1 MNILITGGLGYI
13 GSHTVIECINSK
25 HSVVIVDNLY
35 NSSIKVLEKLNKFLN
50 KDLKFYKTDMQD
62 IDAFEKVFKENNI
75 DAVIHFAGYK
85 AVGESVEKPLK
96 YYDNNIG
103 ITINLLKLMEKYN
116 VKKIIFSSSATVY
129 KESKI
134 LPLTENM
141 PLGVTNPYGRT
152 KLIIEEILQDIAYA
166 DKNFKA
172 VILRYFN
179 PIGAHP
185 CGLFGEDNNG
195 IPNNLMPYIVKV
207 AKGELEYLRVFGN
220 DYNTKDGT
228 GVRDYIHVVDLAKAH
243 IKAIKAF
250 EFSKNINIYNI
261 GTGTGYSVL
270 EIINN
275 FEKATGIKI
284 PYKIVERRP
293 GDIAACYA
301 DPSYALEKLG
311 WKAEKN
317 LEDMCRDS
325 YHYVK
330 TVQENNN

>member
-62 IDAFEKVFKENNI
+62 IEEFEKVFIENNI

-85 AVGESVEKPLK
+85 AVGESVENPLK

-103 ITINLLKLMEKYN
+103 ITINLLKLMERYN
-116 VKKIIFSSSATVY
+116 VKQIIFSSSATVY

-152 KLIIEEILQDIAYA
+152 KLIIEEILQDIAYV
-166 DKNFKA
+166 DKNFKV

-185 CGLFGEDNNG
+185 CGLFGEENNG

-270 EIINN
+270 EIIHN

-284 PYKIVERRP
+284 PYKIVERRK
-293 GDIAACYA
+293 GDIGENYSNS
-301 DPSYALEKLG
+301 D
-311 WKAEKN
+311 KAKKELNFSTKYGI
-317 LEDMCRDS
+317 LDMCHDAWNFE
-325 YHYVK
+325 K
-330 TVQENNN
+330 GK

>member
-62 IDAFEKVFKENNI
+62 IEEFEKVFIENNI

-85 AVGESVEKPLK
+85 AVGESVENPLK

-103 ITINLLKLMEKYN
+103 ITINLLRLMEKYN

-129 KESKI
+129 KESEI

-152 KLIIEEILQDIAYA
+152 KLIIEEILQDIAYV

-185 CGLFGEDNNG
+185 CGLFGEENNG

-270 EIINN
+270 EIIHN

-284 PYKIVERRP
+284 PYKIVERRK
-293 GDIAACYA
+293 GDIGENYS
-301 DPSYALEKLG
+301 DSK
-311 WKAEKN
+311 KAKKELNFSTKYGI
-317 LEDMCRDS
+317 LDMCHDAWNFE
-325 YHYVK
+325 K
-330 TVQENNN
+330 GK

>member
-13 GSHTVIECINSK
+13 GSHTVIECISNN
-25 HSVVIVDNLY
+25 HNVIIVDNLY
-35 NSSIKVLEKLNKFLN
+35 NSSIEVISRLNQFLN
-50 KDLKFYKTDMQD
+50 KDLKFYQTDMQD
-62 IDAFEKVFKENNI
+62 IEAFEKVFIENNI
-75 DAVIHFAGYK
+75 EAVIHFAGYK

-103 ITINLLKLMEKYN
+103 ITINLLKLMERYN
-116 VKKIIFSSSATVY
+116 VKQIIFSSSATVY

-152 KLIIEEILQDIAYA
+152 KLIIEEILQDIAYV

-185 CGLFGEDNNG
+185 CGHFGEENNG

-270 EIINN
+270 EIIHN

-284 PYKIVERRP
+284 PYKIVERRK
-293 GDIAACYA
+293 GDIGENYS
-301 DPSYALEKLG
+301 DSK
-311 WKAEKN
+311 KAKKELNFSTKYGI
-317 LEDMCRDS
+317 LDMCHDAWNFE
-325 YHYVK
+325 K
-330 TVQENNN
+330 GK

>member
-25 HSVVIVDNLY
+25 HTVVIVDNLY

-62 IDAFEKVFKENNI
+62 IEEFEKVFIENNI

-129 KESKI
+129 KESEI

-152 KLIIEEILQDIAYA
+152 KLIIEEILQDIAYV

-185 CGLFGEDNNG
+185 CGLFGEENNG

-228 GVRDYIHVVDLAKAH
+228 GVRDYIHVCDLADAH

-250 EFSKNINIYNI
+250 EFKDNVNIYNI

-284 PYKIVERRP
+284 PYKIVERRK
-293 GDIAACYA
+293 GDIGENYSNS
-301 DPSYALEKLG
+301 D
-311 WKAEKN
+311 KAKKELNFSTKYGI
-317 LEDMCRDS
+317 LDMCHDAWNFE
-325 YHYVK
+325 K
-330 TVQENNN
+330 GK

>member
-25 HSVVIVDNLY
+25 HTVVIVDNLY

-50 KDLKFYKTDMQD
+50 KDLKFYKTDMQN
-62 IDAFEKVFKENNI
+62 IEEFEKVFIENNI
-75 DAVIHFAGYK
+75 EAVIHFAGYK

-134 LPLTENM
+134 LPLTEDM

-152 KLIIEEILQDIAYA
+152 KLIIEEILQDIAYV
-166 DKNFKA
+166 DKHFKA

-185 CGLFGEDNNG
+185 CGLFGEENNG

-228 GVRDYIHVVDLAKAH
+228 GVRDYIHVCDLAKAH
-243 IKAIKAF
+243 VKAIKAF
-250 EFSKNINIYNI
+250 EFKDNVNIYNI

-284 PYKIVERRP
+284 PYKIVERRK
-293 GDIAACYA
+293 GDIGEYYA
-301 DPSYALEKLG
+301 DNKKARKEIDFIAEYGTLEMCHDA
-311 WKAEKN
+311 WNFEKGKN
-317 LEDMCRDS
+317 
-325 YHYVK
+325 
-330 TVQENNN
+330 

>member
-13 GSHTVIECINSK
+13 GSHTVIECISNN
-25 HSVVIVDNLY
+25 HNVIIVDNLY
-35 NSSIKVLEKLNKFLN
+35 NSSIEVLHRLNQFLN
-50 KDLKFYKTDMQD
+50 KDIKFYRTDMQN
-62 IDAFEKVFKENNI
+62 IVEFEKIFIENKI

-85 AVGESVEKPLK
+85 AVGESVKKPLK

-103 ITINLLKLMEKYN
+103 ITINLLKLMEQYD

-129 KESKI
+129 KESEI

-141 PLGVTNPYGRT
+141 PLGVTNPYGRS
-152 KLIIEEILQDIAYA
+152 KLIIEDIMQDIAHA
-166 DKNFKA
+166 DNEFKV

-185 CGLFGEDNNG
+185 CGLFGEENNG

-228 GVRDYIHVVDLAKAH
+228 GVRDYIHVVDLAAAH

-250 EFSKNINIYNI
+250 DFESNVNIYNI
-261 GTGTGYSVL
+261 GTGKGYSVL
-270 EIINN
+270 EIVEN

-284 PYKIVERRP
+284 PYKVVERRG
-293 GDIAACYA
+293 GDIGEYYA
-301 DPSYALEKLG
+301 DSQKAKKELNFETKYGILEMCIDA
-311 WKAEKN
+311 WNYEKGKN
-317 LEDMCRDS
+317 
-325 YHYVK
+325 
-330 TVQENNN
+330 

>member
-1 MNILITGGLGYI
+1 MNILITGGLGFI
-13 GSHTVIECINSK
+13 GSHTVIECINNG
-25 HSVVIVDNLY
+25 HNTIIVDNLY
-35 NSSIKVLEKLNKFLN
+35 NSKIEVLYKLNKFLN
-50 KDLKFYKTDMQD
+50 KDITFYKIDMQD
-62 IDAFEKVFKENNI
+62 IKELENVFKENKI

-96 YYDNNIG
+96 YYENNIG
-103 ITINLLKLMEKYN
+103 IIINLLKLMEKYG

-141 PLGVTNPYGRT
+141 PLGVTNPYGRS
-152 KLIIEEILQDIAYA
+152 KLIIEEILQDIAFS
-166 DKNFKA
+166 DKDFKA

-179 PIGAHP
+179 PIGAHIS
-185 CGLFGEDNNG
+185 GLFGEDNNG

-250 EFSKNINIYNI
+250 DFSKNINIYNI

-270 EIINN
+270 DIVKN
-275 FEKATGIKI
+275 FEKATGIHI
-284 PYKIVERRP
+284 PYKIVERRS
-293 GDIAACYA
+293 GDIGEYYA
-301 DPSYALEKLG
+301 DSKKAKKEIDFTAEYGILEMCKDA
-311 WKAEKN
+311 WNYEKN
-317 LEDMCRDS
+317 RG
-325 YHYVK
+325 
-330 TVQENNN
+330 

>member
-25 HSVVIVDNLY
+25 HTVVIVDNLY

-50 KDLKFYKTDMQD
+50 KYLKFYKTDMQN
-62 IDAFEKVFKENNI
+62 IEEFEKVFIENNI
-75 DAVIHFAGYK
+75 EAVIHFAGYK

-152 KLIIEEILQDIAYA
+152 KLIIEEILQDIAYV
-166 DKNFKA
+166 DKHFKA

-185 CGLFGEDNNG
+185 CGLFGEENNG

-228 GVRDYIHVVDLAKAH
+228 GVRDYIHVCDLAKAH
-243 IKAIKAF
+243 VKAIKAF
-250 EFSKNINIYNI
+250 EFKDNVNIYNI

-284 PYKIVERRP
+284 PYKIVERRI
-293 GDIAACYA
+293 GDIGENYSNS
-301 DPSYALEKLG
+301 D
-311 WKAEKN
+311 KAKKELNFSTKYDI
-317 LEDMCRDS
+317 LDMCHDAWNFE
-325 YHYVK
+325 K
-330 TVQENNN
+330 GKN

>member
-13 GSHTVIECINSK
+13 GSHTVIECISNN
-25 HSVVIVDNLY
+25 HNVIIVDNLY
-35 NSSIKVLEKLNKFLN
+35 NSSIEVLHRLNKFLN
-50 KDLKFYKTDMQD
+50 KDIKFYRTDMQNIVD
-62 IDAFEKVFKENNI
+62 FEKVFIENKI

-85 AVGESVEKPLK
+85 AVGESVKKPLK

-103 ITINLLKLMEKYN
+103 ITINLLRLMEKYN

-129 KESKI
+129 KESEI

-141 PLGVTNPYGRT
+141 PLGVTNPYGRS
-152 KLIIEEILQDIAYA
+152 KLIIEDILQDIAHA
-166 DKNFKA
+166 DNEFKV

-185 CGLFGEDNNG
+185 CGMFGEENNG

-207 AKGELEYLRVFGN
+207 AKGELEYLRVFGD

-228 GVRDYIHVVDLAKAH
+228 GVRDYIHVVDLAAAH

-250 EFSKNINIYNI
+250 DFESNVNIYNI
-261 GTGTGYSVL
+261 GTGKGYSVL
-270 EIINN
+270 EIVNN

-284 PYKIVERRP
+284 PYKVVERRG
-293 GDIAACYA
+293 GDIGEYFA
-301 DPSYALEKLG
+301 DSEKAKKEIEFIAKYGILE
-311 WKAEKN
+311 
-317 LEDMCRDS
+317 MCRDAWN
-325 YHYVK
+325 YEK
-330 TVQENNN
+330 GNN

>member
-13 GSHTVIECINSK
+13 GSHTVIECISNN
-25 HSVVIVDNLY
+25 HNVIIVDNLY
-35 NSSIKVLEKLNKFLN
+35 NSSIEVISRLNQFLN
-50 KDLKFYKTDMQD
+50 KDIKFYRTDMQNIVD
-62 IDAFEKVFKENNI
+62 FEKVFIENKI

-103 ITINLLKLMEKYN
+103 ITINLLRLMEKYN

-141 PLGVTNPYGRT
+141 PLGVTNPYGRS
-152 KLIIEEILQDIAYA
+152 KLIIEDILQDIAHA
-166 DKNFKA
+166 DNEFKV

-185 CGLFGEDNNG
+185 CGMFGEENNG

-207 AKGELEYLRVFGN
+207 AKGELEYLRVFGD

-228 GVRDYIHVVDLAKAH
+228 GVRDYIHVCDLAKAH
-243 IKAIKAF
+243 VKAIKAF
-250 EFSKNINIYNI
+250 DFESNVNIYNI
-261 GTGTGYSVL
+261 GTGKGYSVL

-284 PYKIVERRP
+284 PYKVVERRC
-293 GDIAACYA
+293 GDIGEYYA
-301 DPSYALEKLG
+301 DSQKAKKELNFETKYGILE
-311 WKAEKN
+311 
-317 LEDMCRDS
+317 MCRDAWNFE
-325 YHYVK
+325 K
-330 TVQENNN
+330 GKN

>member
-103 ITINLLKLMEKYN
+103 ITINLLKLMERYN
-116 VKKIIFSSSATVY
+116 VKQIIFSSSATVY

-152 KLIIEEILQDIAYA
+152 KLIIEEILQDIAYV

-185 CGLFGEDNNG
+185 CGLFGEENNG

-270 EIINN
+270 EIIHN

-284 PYKIVERRP
+284 PYKIVERRK
-293 GDIAACYA
+293 GDIGENYSNS
-301 DPSYALEKLG
+301 D
-311 WKAEKN
+311 KAKKELNFSTKYGILDMFHDAWNFEKN
-317 LEDMCRDS
+317 RE
-325 YHYVK
+325 
-330 TVQENNN
+330 

>member
-13 GSHTVIECINSK
+13 GSHTVIECISNN
-25 HSVVIVDNLY
+25 HNVIIVDNLY
-35 NSSIKVLEKLNKFLN
+35 NSSIEVLHRLNQFLN
-50 KDLKFYKTDMQD
+50 KDIKFYRTDMQN
-62 IDAFEKVFKENNI
+62 IDAFEKVFIENKI

-103 ITINLLKLMEKYN
+103 ITINLLKLMEQYN
-116 VKKIIFSSSATVY
+116 IKKIIFSSSATVY

-134 LPLTENM
+134 LPLTEDM
-141 PLGVTNPYGRT
+141 PLGVTNPYGRS
-152 KLIIEEILQDIAYA
+152 KLIIEDILQDIAHA
-166 DKNFKA
+166 DNEFKV

-179 PIGAHP
+179 PIGAHQ
-185 CGLFGEDNNG
+185 CGMFGEENNG

-220 DYNTKDGT
+220 DYKTKDGT

-243 IKAIKAF
+243 VKAIKAF
-250 EFSKNINIYNI
+250 EFKDNVNIYNI

-270 EIINN
+270 EIVNN

-284 PYKIVERRP
+284 PYKVVERRG
-293 GDIAACYA
+293 GDIGEYYA
-301 DPSYALEKLG
+301 DSQKAKKELNFETKYGILE
-311 WKAEKN
+311 
-317 LEDMCRDS
+317 MCRDAWNFE
-325 YHYVK
+325 K
-330 TVQENNN
+330 GKN

>member
-1 MNILITGGLGYI
+1 MKKIVVATNNKGKLEEIKEILTEYELLSLEEVGIKINVKEDENTFRGNALKKAKEVFKVTNIPCLADDSGL
-13 GSHTVIECINSK
+13 CINIFNNWPGVETARFLGDKASQEDRNK
-25 HSVVIVDNLY
+25 YI
-35 NSSIKVLEKLNKFLN
+35 LEKM
-50 KDLKFYKTDMQD
+50 KDKSGEERN
-62 IDAFEKVFKENNI
+62 AKV
-75 DAVIHFAGYK
+75 VC
-85 AVGESVEKPLK
+85 
-96 YYDNNIG
+96 
-103 ITINLLKLMEKYN
+103 
-116 VKKIIFSSSATVY
+116 
-129 KESKI
+129 
-134 LPLTENM
+134 
-141 PLGVTNPYGRT
+141 
-152 KLIIEEILQDIAYA
+152 DIAYV

-185 CGLFGEDNNG
+185 CGLFGEENNG

-284 PYKIVERRP
+284 PYKIVERRS
-293 GDIAACYA
+293 GDIGENYSNSDKAKKELNFSTKYGI
-301 DPSYALEKLG
+301 LEMCKDA
-311 WKAEKN
+311 WNYEKN
-317 LEDMCRDS
+317 RG
-325 YHYVK
+325 
-330 TVQENNN
+330 

>member
-1 MNILITGGLGYI
+1 MNILVTGGLGYI
-13 GSHTVIECINSK
+13 GSHTVIECITNN
-25 HSVVIVDNLY
+25 HNVIIVDNLY

-62 IDAFEKVFKENNI
+62 IEEFEKVFIENNI

-103 ITINLLKLMEKYN
+103 ITINLLKLMERYN
-116 VKKIIFSSSATVY
+116 VKQIIFSSSATVY

-152 KLIIEEILQDIAYA
+152 KLIIEEILQDIAYV

-185 CGLFGEDNNG
+185 CGLFGEENNG

-228 GVRDYIHVVDLAKAH
+228 GVRDYIHVCDLAKAH

-270 EIINN
+270 EIIHN

-284 PYKIVERRP
+284 PYKIVERRK
-293 GDIAACYA
+293 GDIGENYSNS
-301 DPSYALEKLG
+301 D
-311 WKAEKN
+311 KAKKELNFSTKYGI
-317 LEDMCRDS
+317 LDMCHDAWNFE
-325 YHYVK
+325 K
-330 TVQENNN
+330 GKN

>member
-13 GSHTVIECINSK
+13 GSHTVIECISNN
-25 HSVVIVDNLY
+25 HNVIIVDNLY
-35 NSSIKVLEKLNKFLN
+35 NSSIEVLHRLNQFLN
-50 KDLKFYKTDMQD
+50 KDIKFYRTDMQNIVD
-62 IDAFEKVFKENNI
+62 FEKVFIENKI

-85 AVGESVEKPLK
+85 AVGESVKKPLK

-103 ITINLLKLMEKYN
+103 ITINLLKLMEQYD

-129 KESKI
+129 KESEI

-141 PLGVTNPYGRT
+141 PLGVTNPYGRS
-152 KLIIEEILQDIAYA
+152 KLIIEDILQDIAHA
-166 DKNFKA
+166 DNEFKV

-185 CGLFGEDNNG
+185 CGMFGEENNG

-207 AKGELEYLRVFGN
+207 AKGELEYLRVFGD

-228 GVRDYIHVVDLAKAH
+228 GVRDYIHVVDLAAAH

-250 EFSKNINIYNI
+250 DFESNVNIYNI
-261 GTGTGYSVL
+261 GTGKGYSVL
-270 EIINN
+270 EIVNN

-284 PYKIVERRP
+284 PYKVVERRG
-293 GDIAACYA
+293 GDIGEYYA
-301 DPSYALEKLG
+301 DSQKAKKELNFETKYGILE
-311 WKAEKN
+311 
-317 LEDMCRDS
+317 MCRDAWN
-325 YHYVK
+325 YEK
-330 TVQENNN
+330 GNN

>member
-50 KDLKFYKTDMQD
+50 KDLKFYKTDMQN
-62 IDAFEKVFKENNI
+62 IEEFEKVFIENNI

-85 AVGESVEKPLK
+85 AVRENVKKPLK

-103 ITINLLKLMEKYN
+103 ITINLLRLMEKYN

-129 KESKI
+129 KESEI
-134 LPLTENM
+134 LPLTEDM

-185 CGLFGEDNNG
+185 CGLFGEENNG

-243 IKAIKAF
+243 VKAIKAF
-250 EFSKNINIYNI
+250 EFKDNVNIYNI
-261 GTGTGYSVL
+261 GTGKGYSVL
-270 EIINN
+270 EIVEN

-284 PYKIVERRP
+284 LYKIVERRS
-293 GDIAACYA
+293 GDIGEYYA
-301 DPSYALEKLG
+301 DNKKARKEIEFIAKYGILEMCHDA
-311 WKAEKN
+311 WNFEKG
-317 LEDMCRDS
+317 
-325 YHYVK
+325 K
-330 TVQENNN
+330 

>member
-13 GSHTVIECINSK
+13 GSHTVIECISNN
-25 HSVVIVDNLY
+25 HNVIIVDNLY
-35 NSSIKVLEKLNKFLN
+35 NSSIEVISRLNQFLN
-50 KDLKFYKTDMQD
+50 KDIKFYRTDMQN

-75 DAVIHFAGYK
+75 EAVIHFAGYK
-85 AVGESVEKPLK
+85 AVGESVKKPLK

-103 ITINLLKLMEKYN
+103 ITINLLKLMEQYD

-129 KESKI
+129 KESEI

-141 PLGVTNPYGRT
+141 PLGVTNPYGRS
-152 KLIIEEILQDIAYA
+152 KLIIEDIMQDIANA
-166 DKNFKA
+166 DNEFKV

-185 CGLFGEDNNG
+185 CGLFGEENNG

-207 AKGELEYLRVFGN
+207 AKGELEYLRVFGD

-228 GVRDYIHVVDLAKAH
+228 GVRDYIHVVDLAAAH

-250 EFSKNINIYNI
+250 EFKDNVNIYNI

-270 EIINN
+270 EIVNN

-284 PYKIVERRP
+284 PYKVVERRG
-293 GDIAACYA
+293 GDIGEYYA
-301 DPSYALEKLG
+301 DSQKAKKELNFETKYGILEMCIDA
-311 WKAEKN
+311 WNYEKG
-317 LEDMCRDS
+317 
-325 YHYVK
+325 
-330 TVQENNN
+330 NN

>member
-13 GSHTVIECINSK
+13 GSHTVIECISNN
-25 HSVVIVDNLY
+25 HNVIIVDNLY
-35 NSSIKVLEKLNKFLN
+35 NSSIEVLHRLNQFLN
-50 KDLKFYKTDMQD
+50 KDIKFYRTDMQN
-62 IDAFEKVFKENNI
+62 IVEFEKIFIENKI

-103 ITINLLKLMEKYN
+103 ITINLLKLMEQYD

-129 KESKI
+129 KESEI

-141 PLGVTNPYGRT
+141 PLGVTNPYGRS
-152 KLIIEEILQDIAYA
+152 KLIIEDIMQDIAHA
-166 DKNFKA
+166 DNEFKV

-185 CGLFGEDNNG
+185 CGLFGEENNG

-228 GVRDYIHVVDLAKAH
+228 GVRDYIHVVDLAAAH

-250 EFSKNINIYNI
+250 DFESNVNIYNI
-261 GTGTGYSVL
+261 GTGKGYSVL
-270 EIINN
+270 EIVEN

-284 PYKIVERRP
+284 PYKVVERRG
-293 GDIAACYA
+293 GDIGEYYA
-301 DPSYALEKLG
+301 DSQKAKKELNFETKYGILEMCIDA
-311 WKAEKN
+311 WNYEKGKN
-317 LEDMCRDS
+317 
-325 YHYVK
+325 
-330 TVQENNN
+330 

>member
-13 GSHTVIECINSK
+13 GSHTVIECISNN
-25 HSVVIVDNLY
+25 HNVIIVDNLY
-35 NSSIKVLEKLNKFLN
+35 NSSIEVLHRLNQFLN
-50 KDLKFYKTDMQD
+50 KDIKFYRTDMQN
-62 IDAFEKVFKENNI
+62 IVEFEKIFIENKI

-85 AVGESVEKPLK
+85 AVGESVKKPLK

-103 ITINLLKLMEKYN
+103 ITINLLKLMEQYD

-129 KESKI
+129 KESEI

-141 PLGVTNPYGRT
+141 PLGVTNPYGRS
-152 KLIIEEILQDIAYA
+152 KLIIEDILQDIAHA
-166 DKNFKA
+166 DNKFKA

-185 CGLFGEDNNG
+185 CGMFGEENNG

-228 GVRDYIHVVDLAKAH
+228 GVRDYIHVVDLAAAH

-250 EFSKNINIYNI
+250 DFESNINIYNI
-261 GTGTGYSVL
+261 GTGKGYSVL
-270 EIINN
+270 EIVEN

-284 PYKIVERRP
+284 PYKVVERRG
-293 GDIAACYA
+293 GDIGEYYA
-301 DPSYALEKLG
+301 DSQKAKKELNFETKYGILE
-311 WKAEKN
+311 
-317 LEDMCRDS
+317 MCRDAWN
-325 YHYVK
+325 YEK
-330 TVQENNN
+330 GNN

>member
-13 GSHTVIECINSK
+13 GSHTVIECINSN
-25 HSVVIVDNLY
+25 HSVVIIDNLC
-35 NSSIKVLEKLNKFLN
+35 NSSINVLEKLNRFLS
-50 KDLKFYKTDMQD
+50 KDLRFYQTDMQD
-62 IDAFEKVFKENNI
+62 IDAFEKVFIENNI

-129 KESKI
+129 QESKI

-141 PLGVTNPYGRT
+141 PLGVTNPYGRS

-166 DKNFKA
+166 DNNFKA

-185 CGLFGEDNNG
+185 CGLFGEENNG

-220 DYNTKDGT
+220 DYETKDGT
-228 GVRDYIHVVDLAKAH
+228 GVRDYIHVCDLAEAH
-243 IKAIKAF
+243 IRAIRAF
-250 EFSKNINIYNI
+250 DFENNINIYNI
-261 GTGTGYSVL
+261 GTGEGYSVFD
-270 EIINN
+270 IINN

-284 PYKIVERRP
+284 PYKVVERRD
-293 GDIAACYA
+293 GDIGEYYA
-301 DPSYALEKLG
+301 DSKKAKNELNFQVKHGILE
-311 WKAEKN
+311 
-317 LEDMCRDS
+317 MCMDAWNFENKRD
-325 YHYVK
+325 
-330 TVQENNN
+330 

>member
-25 HSVVIVDNLY
+25 HTVVIVDNLY

-62 IDAFEKVFKENNI
+62 IEAFEKVFIENNI
-75 DAVIHFAGYK
+75 EAVIHFAGYK

-103 ITINLLKLMEKYN
+103 ITINLLRLMEKYN

-152 KLIIEEILQDIAYA
+152 KLIIEEILQDIAYV

-185 CGLFGEDNNG
+185 CGLFGEENNG

-270 EIINN
+270 EIIHN

-284 PYKIVERRP
+284 HYKIVERRK
-293 GDIAACYA
+293 GDIGENYS
-301 DPSYALEKLG
+301 DSK
-311 WKAEKN
+311 KAKKELNFSTKYGI
-317 LEDMCRDS
+317 LDMCHDAWNFE
-325 YHYVK
+325 K
-330 TVQENNN
+330 GKN

>member
-13 GSHTVIECINSK
+13 GSHTVIECISNN
-25 HSVVIVDNLY
+25 HNVIIVDNLY
-35 NSSIKVLEKLNKFLN
+35 NSSIEVLHRLNQFLN
-50 KDLKFYKTDMQD
+50 KDIKFYRTDMQNIVD
-62 IDAFEKVFKENNI
+62 FEKVFIENKI

-85 AVGESVEKPLK
+85 AVGESVKKPLK

-103 ITINLLKLMEKYN
+103 ITINLLKLMEQYD

-129 KESKI
+129 KESEI

-141 PLGVTNPYGRT
+141 PLGVTNPYGRS
-152 KLIIEEILQDIAYA
+152 KLIIEDILQDIAHA
-166 DKNFKA
+166 DNEFKA

-185 CGLFGEDNNG
+185 CGMFGEENNG

-207 AKGELEYLRVFGN
+207 AKGELEYLRVFGD

-228 GVRDYIHVVDLAKAH
+228 GVRDYIHVVDLAAAH

-250 EFSKNINIYNI
+250 DFESNVNIYNI
-261 GTGTGYSVL
+261 GTGKGYSVL
-270 EIINN
+270 EIVNN

-284 PYKIVERRP
+284 PYKVVERRG
-293 GDIAACYA
+293 GDIGEYYA
-301 DPSYALEKLG
+301 DSQKAKKELNFETKYGILEMCIDA
-311 WKAEKN
+311 WNYEKG
-317 LEDMCRDS
+317 
-325 YHYVK
+325 
-330 TVQENNN
+330 NN

>member
-13 GSHTVIECINSK
+13 GSHTVIECISNN
-25 HSVVIVDNLY
+25 HNVIIVDNLY
-35 NSSIKVLEKLNKFLN
+35 NSSIEVISRLNQFLN
-50 KDLKFYKTDMQD
+50 KDLKFYQTDMQD
-62 IDAFEKVFKENNI
+62 IEAFEKVFIENNI
-75 DAVIHFAGYK
+75 EAVIHFAGYK

-103 ITINLLKLMEKYN
+103 ITINLLKLMERYN
-116 VKKIIFSSSATVY
+116 VKQIIFSSSATVY

-152 KLIIEEILQDIAYA
+152 KLIIEEILQDIAYV

-185 CGLFGEDNNG
+185 CGLFGEENNG

-270 EIINN
+270 EIIHN

-284 PYKIVERRP
+284 PYKIVERRK
-293 GDIAACYA
+293 GDIGENYSNS
-301 DPSYALEKLG
+301 D
-311 WKAEKN
+311 KAKKELNFSTKYGI
-317 LEDMCRDS
+317 LDMCHDAWNFE
-325 YHYVK
+325 K
-330 TVQENNN
+330 GK

>member
-13 GSHTVIECINSK
+13 GSHTVIECISNN
-25 HSVVIVDNLY
+25 HNVIIVDNLY
-35 NSSIKVLEKLNKFLN
+35 NSSIEVISRLNQFLN
-50 KDLKFYKTDMQD
+50 KDIKFYRTDMQNIVD
-62 IDAFEKVFKENNI
+62 FEKVFIENKI

-85 AVGESVEKPLK
+85 AVGESVKKPLK

-103 ITINLLKLMEKYN
+103 ITINLLKLMEQYD

-129 KESKI
+129 KESEI

-141 PLGVTNPYGRT
+141 PLGVTNPYGRS
-152 KLIIEEILQDIAYA
+152 KLIIEDILQDIAHA
-166 DKNFKA
+166 DNEFKV

-185 CGLFGEDNNG
+185 CGMFGEENNG

-228 GVRDYIHVVDLAKAH
+228 GVRDYIHVVDLAAAH

-250 EFSKNINIYNI
+250 DFESNVNIYNI
-261 GTGTGYSVL
+261 GTGKGYSVL
-270 EIINN
+270 EIVNN

-284 PYKIVERRP
+284 PYKVVERRG
-293 GDIAACYA
+293 GDIGEYYA
-301 DPSYALEKLG
+301 DSQKAKKELNFETKYGILEMCIDA
-311 WKAEKN
+311 WNYEKG
-317 LEDMCRDS
+317 
-325 YHYVK
+325 
-330 TVQENNN
+330 NN

>member
-25 HSVVIVDNLY
+25 HTVVIVDNLY

-50 KDLKFYKTDMQD
+50 KDLKFYKTDMQN
-62 IDAFEKVFKENNI
+62 IEAFEKVFIENNI

-116 VKKIIFSSSATVY
+116 VKQIIFSSSATVY

-152 KLIIEEILQDIAYA
+152 KLIIEEILQDIAYV

-185 CGLFGEDNNG
+185 CGLFGEENNG

-270 EIINN
+270 EIIHN

-284 PYKIVERRP
+284 PYKIVERRK
-293 GDIAACYA
+293 GDIGENYSNS
-301 DPSYALEKLG
+301 D
-311 WKAEKN
+311 KAKKELNFSTKYGI
-317 LEDMCRDS
+317 LDMCHDAWIFE
-325 YHYVK
+325 K
-330 TVQENNN
+330 GK

>member
-13 GSHTVIECINSK
+13 GSHTVIECISNN
-25 HSVVIVDNLY
+25 HNVIIVDNLY
-35 NSSIKVLEKLNKFLN
+35 NSSIEVLHRLNKFLN
-50 KDLKFYKTDMQD
+50 KDIKFYRTDMQNIVD
-62 IDAFEKVFKENNI
+62 FEKVFIENKI

-85 AVGESVEKPLK
+85 AVGESVKKPLK

-129 KESKI
+129 KESEI

-141 PLGVTNPYGRT
+141 PLGVTNPYGRS
-152 KLIIEEILQDIAYA
+152 KLIIEDILQDIAHA
-166 DKNFKA
+166 DNEFKV

-185 CGLFGEDNNG
+185 CGMFGEENNG

-207 AKGELEYLRVFGN
+207 AKGELEYLRVFGD

-228 GVRDYIHVVDLAKAH
+228 GVRDYIHVVDLAAAH

-250 EFSKNINIYNI
+250 DFESNVNIYNI
-261 GTGTGYSVL
+261 GTGKGYSVL

-284 PYKIVERRP
+284 PYKVVERRG
-293 GDIAACYA
+293 GDIGEYYA
-301 DPSYALEKLG
+301 DSQKAKKELNFETKYGILEMCTDA
-311 WKAEKN
+311 WNYEKG
-317 LEDMCRDS
+317 
-325 YHYVK
+325 
-330 TVQENNN
+330 NN

>member
-13 GSHTVIECINSK
+13 GSHTVIECISNN
-25 HSVVIVDNLY
+25 HNVIIVDNLY
-35 NSSIKVLEKLNKFLN
+35 NSSIEVLHRLNQFLN
-50 KDLKFYKTDMQD
+50 KDIKFYRTDMQN
-62 IDAFEKVFKENNI
+62 IVEFEKIFIENKI

-103 ITINLLKLMEKYN
+103 ITINLLKLMEQYD

-129 KESKI
+129 KESEI

-141 PLGVTNPYGRT
+141 PLGVTNPYGRS
-152 KLIIEEILQDIAYA
+152 KLIIEDIMQDIAHA
-166 DKNFKA
+166 DNEFKV

-185 CGLFGEDNNG
+185 CGMFGEENNG

-207 AKGELEYLRVFGN
+207 AKGELEYLRVFGD
-220 DYNTKDGT
+220 DYKTKDGT

-243 IKAIKAF
+243 VKAIKAF
-250 EFSKNINIYNI
+250 EFKDNVNIYNI

-284 PYKIVERRP
+284 AYKIVERRK
-293 GDIAACYA
+293 GDIGEYYA
-301 DPSYALEKLG
+301 DSQKAKKELNFETKYGILE
-311 WKAEKN
+311 
-317 LEDMCRDS
+317 MCRDAWNFE
-325 YHYVK
+325 K
-330 TVQENNN
+330 GKN

>member
-13 GSHTVIECINSK
+13 GCHTVIECINSK
-25 HSVVIVDNLY
+25 HTVVIVDNLY

-62 IDAFEKVFKENNI
+62 IEAFEKVFIENNI
-75 DAVIHFAGYK
+75 EAVIHFAGYK

-116 VKKIIFSSSATVY
+116 VKQIIFSSSATVY

-152 KLIIEEILQDIAYA
+152 KLIIEEILQDIAYV

-185 CGLFGEDNNG
+185 CGLFGEENNG

-228 GVRDYIHVVDLAKAH
+228 GVRDYIHVCDLADAH

-250 EFSKNINIYNI
+250 EFKDNINIYNI

-270 EIINN
+270 EIIHN

-284 PYKIVERRP
+284 PYKIVERRK
-293 GDIAACYA
+293 GDIGENYS
-301 DPSYALEKLG
+301 DSK
-311 WKAEKN
+311 KAKKELNFSTKYGI
-317 LEDMCRDS
+317 LDMCHDAWNFE
-325 YHYVK
+325 K
-330 TVQENNN
+330 GK

>member
-13 GSHTVIECINSK
+13 GSHTVIECISNN
-25 HSVVIVDNLY
+25 HNVIIVDNLY
-35 NSSIKVLEKLNKFLN
+35 NSSIEVISRLNQFLN
-50 KDLKFYKTDMQD
+50 KDLKFYQTDMQD
-62 IDAFEKVFKENNI
+62 IEAFEKVFIENNI
-75 DAVIHFAGYK
+75 EAVIHFAGYK

-103 ITINLLKLMEKYN
+103 ITINLLRLMEKYN

-152 KLIIEEILQDIAYA
+152 KLIIEEILQDIAYV

-185 CGLFGEDNNG
+185 CGLFGEENNG

-270 EIINN
+270 EIVKN

-284 PYKIVERRP
+284 PYKIVERRK
-293 GDIAACYA
+293 GDIGENYSNS
-301 DPSYALEKLG
+301 D
-311 WKAEKN
+311 KAKKELNFSTKYGI
-317 LEDMCRDS
+317 LDMCHDAWNYEKVR
-325 YHYVK
+325 
-330 TVQENNN
+330 E

>member
-62 IDAFEKVFKENNI
+62 IEEFEKVFKENNI
-75 DAVIHFAGYK
+75 ETVIHFAGYK

-129 KESKI
+129 KESEI

-141 PLGVTNPYGRT
+141 PLGVTNPYGRS
-152 KLIIEEILQDIAYA
+152 KLIIEDILQDIAHA
-166 DKNFKA
+166 DNEFKV

-185 CGLFGEDNNG
+185 CGMFGEENNG

-207 AKGELEYLRVFGN
+207 AKGELEYLRVFGD

-228 GVRDYIHVVDLAKAH
+228 GVRDYIHVVDLAAAH

-250 EFSKNINIYNI
+250 DFESNVNIYNI
-261 GTGTGYSVL
+261 GTGKGYSVL

-284 PYKIVERRP
+284 PYKVVERRG
-293 GDIAACYA
+293 GDIGEYYA
-301 DPSYALEKLG
+301 DSQKAKKELNFETKYGILEMCTDA
-311 WKAEKN
+311 WNYEKG
-317 LEDMCRDS
+317 
-325 YHYVK
+325 
-330 TVQENNN
+330 NN

>member
-13 GSHTVIECINSK
+13 GSHTVIECISNN
-25 HSVVIVDNLY
+25 HNVIIVDNLY
-35 NSSIKVLEKLNKFLN
+35 NSSIEVISRLNQFLN
-50 KDLKFYKTDMQD
+50 KDIKFYRTDMQN

-75 DAVIHFAGYK
+75 EAVIHFAGYK
-85 AVGESVEKPLK
+85 AVGESVKKPLK

-103 ITINLLKLMEKYN
+103 ITINLLKLMEQYD

-129 KESKI
+129 KESEI

-141 PLGVTNPYGRT
+141 PLGVTNPYGRS
-152 KLIIEEILQDIAYA
+152 KLIIEDIMQDIAHA
-166 DKNFKA
+166 DNEFKV

-185 CGLFGEDNNG
+185 CGMFGEENNG

-207 AKGELEYLRVFGN
+207 AKGELEYLRVYGD

-228 GVRDYIHVVDLAKAH
+228 GVRDYIHVVDLAAAH

-250 EFSKNINIYNI
+250 DFESNVNIYNI
-261 GTGTGYSVL
+261 GTGKGYSVL
-270 EIINN
+270 EIVNN

-284 PYKIVERRP
+284 PYKVVERRG
-293 GDIAACYA
+293 GDIGEYYA
-301 DPSYALEKLG
+301 DSQKAKKELNFETKYGILEMCKDA
-311 WKAEKN
+311 WNFEKGKN
-317 LEDMCRDS
+317 
-325 YHYVK
+325 
-330 TVQENNN
+330 

>member
-62 IDAFEKVFKENNI
+62 IEEFEKVFIENNI

-152 KLIIEEILQDIAYA
+152 KLIIEEILQDIAYV

-185 CGLFGEDNNG
+185 CGLFGEENNG

-284 PYKIVERRP
+284 PYKIVERRK
-293 GDIAACYA
+293 GDIGENYSDSKKAKKELNFSTKYGI
-301 DPSYALEKLG
+301 LEMCHDA
-311 WKAEKN
+311 WIFEKG
-317 LEDMCRDS
+317 
-325 YHYVK
+325 K
-330 TVQENNN
+330 